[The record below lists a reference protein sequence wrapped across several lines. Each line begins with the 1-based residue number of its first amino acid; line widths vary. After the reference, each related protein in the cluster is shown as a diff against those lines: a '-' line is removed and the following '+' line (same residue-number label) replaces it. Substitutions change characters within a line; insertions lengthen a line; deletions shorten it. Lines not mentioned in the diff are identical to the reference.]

1 MKIDAIVLAAGKGTR
16 MLSPEPKVLH
26 KLATK
31 PLLQHVI
38 DTLSDL
44 KNCKTHIVIGSQSA
58 LVKKSVISP
67 KNCSWPVQ
75 SKQLGTGHAVKQALK
90 NVRPNS
96 IVLVLYGD
104 VPLVTSNTMKK
115 LIKVAGTKQLGLLTF
130 ELENPKGYGRIIRNA
145 RGGVEGII
153 EEKDASAGQRKIT
166 EVNSGIL
173 AISSNK
179 IRSLISALKNNNVA
193 KEFYLTDIV
202 SLAVKNQI
210 PVKAVKPITTEEVLG
225 ANSLEEL
232 SVLERAFHLKQA
244 KELMSKG
251 VGFADLNRVD
261 FRGNIEIKKGSYVD
275 INCIFEGQVDIGSN
289 VKIGA
294 GVIIK
299 NSKIGNGVTLE
310 PYTVVENSILE
321 KGVKAGP
328 YAHIGPEANL
338 SENSEIGNFV
348 EVKRSKIG
356 KGTKAKHLAYIGDG
370 KVEEKVNIGAGT
382 IFVNYD
388 GKNKNKTSVGTGS
401 FIGSNSSLIAPL
413 KIGKNSLIGAG
424 SVITNDIPANKLA
437 LSRTKQRNIKK
448 K

>member
-1 MKIDAIVLAAGKGTR
+1 MAA
-16 MLSPEPKVLH
+16 
-26 KLATK
+26 
-31 PLLQHVI
+31 
-38 DTLSDL
+38 
-44 KNCKTHIVIGSQSA
+44 
-58 LVKKSVISP
+58 
-67 KNCSWPVQ
+67 
-75 SKQLGTGHAVKQALK
+75 
-90 NVRPNS
+90 
-96 IVLVLYGD
+96 
-104 VPLVTSNTMKK
+104 
-115 LIKVAGTKQLGLLTF
+115 
-130 ELENPKGYGRIIRNA
+130 
-145 RGGVEGII
+145 
-153 EEKDASAGQRKIT
+153 
-166 EVNSGIL
+166 
-173 AISSNK
+173 
-179 IRSLISALKNNNVA
+179 
-193 KEFYLTDIV
+193 
-202 SLAVKNQI
+202 KNQI
-210 PVKAVKPITTEEVLG
+210 PVKAVKPITTEEVFG

-244 KELMSKG
+244 KEFMSKG
-251 VGFADLNRVD
+251 VGFADLKRVD
-261 FRGNIEIKKGSYVD
+261 FRGNVEIKKGSYVD
-275 INCIFEGQVDIGSN
+275 INCIFEGLVDIGSN

-338 SENSEIGNFV
+338 LENSEIGNFV